1 MDLQPINNNNLT
13 DMKMKRKRDIA
24 ETKNMVLQ
32 LARITASLK
41 KRQTRLE
48 NESRTLKRE
57 QWKLENEISTCH
69 GSQQI
74 QQLLDSTR
82 AHLRNIDN
90 SHNITRQSLREIFA
104 MIKQQYLRIKTI
116 EASEND
122 DGRVAKRRG

>member
-24 ETKNMVLQ
+24 ETKKMVLQ